1 MAQLL
6 VEMELA
12 GATIA
17 ASIMIAV
24 VASRRD
30 AVLWFWIVFCRGVRI
45 CLIKI
50 CVRVFMVCWKTV
62 SAHSICLLSVGIN
75 TAVWSHLRV

>member
-45 CLIKI
+45 CLRKI
-50 CVRVFMVCWKTV
+50 CVRVFMVV
-62 SAHSICLLSVGIN
+62 
-75 TAVWSHLRV
+75 